1 MNKYPTY
8 TYSFKLPASSSHT
21 YNTFKEISICVHTI
35 TAPFSP
41 AGQSLPLCFFQ
52 MTKVLISHIL
62 TSPLIHLLG
71 SESLIIQDS

>member
-1 MNKYPTY
+1 MNSTY
-8 TYSFKLPASSSHT
+8 TYSFKPPASYSHT
-21 YNTFKEISICVHTI
+21 YNTFKEIFICVHTI
-35 TAPFSP
+35 TAPSSP

-71 SESLIIQDS
+71 SESLIIQHS